1 MCKFIARTFIDL
13 TKINRKNLLFP
24 ALGIG
29 RATVLCNNAE
39 LANPCK
45 ARPRRVRE
53 HPTSDTGHRWH
64 GTPRTDVG
72 RADVGIKSRRNGR
85 RRSGVCQTPATAK
98 KKKPDGFPR
107 NGRYHEENVGC
118 FIIHPTEPDP
128 FLYDGRYY

>member
-1 MCKFIARTFIDL
+1 MDFFILKQSCAAKLQLISQICKFFFLIRL
-13 TKINRKNLLFP
+13 E
-24 ALGIG
+24 
-29 RATVLCNNAE
+29 LCI
-39 LANPCK
+39 LK
-45 ARPRRVRE
+45 QKSRVRE
-53 HPTSDTGHRWH
+53 WKEGAHGCAAHRRQWI
-64 GTPRTDVG
+64 G